1 METAISCYPKEFLDQ
16 VNKKFLDANVLRTST
31 NQKATINNP
40 CKNPEEWNQI
50 SQNPSTWGIHGQPWQ
65 WHWQLVSFT
74 AVCCIAS
81 PPDCIDSFKPFKKP
95 FWVATTFSSQA
106 QNIATEQRMVNS
118 EQKLQNKQWCTFT
131 NDKRYQLQS
140 NYLRLNTESLRSSC
154 IPPVNTVPHGGHI
167 ESLWGKGQG
176 LELLHGGWI

>member
-1 METAISCYPKEFLDQ
+1 MHWPWKWRQQFPVTQKNFWTQ

-50 SQNPSTWGIHGQPWQ
+50 SQNPSTWGIHGWPWQ
-65 WHWQLVSFT
+65 WHLVSFT

-81 PPDCIDSFKPFKKP
+81 PPDCIDSFKPFKKT

-106 QNIATEQRMVNS
+106 ENIATEQRIVNS

-140 NYLRLNTESLRSSC
+140 NYLRLTTESDSDHHAFHQSTQCHMVVILKACGER
-154 IPPVNTVPHGGHI
+154 GGA
-167 ESLWGKGQG
+167 
-176 LELLHGGWI
+176 